1 MNIPFNVYVS
11 KAFDVREHALSADVH
26 YSVTSE
32 GSDKSQE
39 LLFRNS
45 KTGSK
50 TVLYRSE
57 VERAM
62 QKGWLIKE

>member
-11 KAFDVREHALSADVH
+11 KAFDYLSAGVH

-32 GSDKSQE
+32 GKKE

-45 KTGSK
+45 KTGGA
-50 TVLYRSE
+50 TVLYRIE
-57 VERAM
+57 VERAID
-62 QKGWLIKE
+62 KGWLIRE